1 MHRFRV
7 VHTARVTTA
16 SYSTHPVRDLRTST
30 LVPLIEVAKPA
41 LASDA
46 SHLRDIYKTLEAK
59 GVLQVQLGFNDENST
74 YLRSLISNL
83 HKNHSHGLPIT
94 HSAERGCSALPYEF
108 RKPPSSIR
116 DYVSV
121 RMAYRLQL
129 RGATSTILYSSSPPA
144 GSLRRGN
151 VFTKTARTQYIIGNL
166 LAVNPRESSG
176 SQLRF
181 REDITVP
188 LTLDASKALD
198 ELKEILYSAAQEE
211 SLHLPPQSLPQGSI
225 IMIDNRR
232 WLHSRNEVKDPN
244 RHLRRLS
251 NCSSSWPA
259 ESLDASCP
267 YPVLTTQRHDNDM
280 RNLHLALKSAIEDI
294 IKRWWTD
301 REARFPLRMPLESE
315 EEDLLRWLDSNR
327 DLLPLWNERQGS
339 WRPDFLVEK
348 DDAGIEVF
356 RICEINAR
364 FCWNGYMH
372 AGFGQDSL
380 SAFNL
385 GSRGLVH
392 TVEGETILGGL
403 LDLFDSKIPLHL
415 VKSEEHGIDIA
426 MFIEFAQK
434 RLGIKP
440 RLITPDTLRLIP
452 DASQSGKEG
461 YKLCCLA
468 EGDAIGTITTE
479 SGEIVEEIHQ
489 ISLELH
495 QREINALDPEMR
507 RQISLRCFND
517 MRTILLAHDKRMLGL
532 VLEEL
537 NDLVCRNVITSK
549 QAEWLRR
556 GLAHTILPG
565 STASDGFIEDC
576 KASDVFQNDYLLKP
590 IRGGK
595 GAGILFGDEV
605 DHSQWLALLEPMR
618 CPRLRPGKTLYV
630 VQRKVHQP
638 YYDVPLGSKAKLE
651 RCHMVGTYHAVNGHY
666 LGLGV
671 WRCSPGRLCAVSN
684 GATWICSVKE
694 GS

>member
-1 MHRFRV
+1 MRN
-7 VHTARVTTA
+7 
-16 SYSTHPVRDLRTST
+16 
-30 LVPLIEVAKPA
+30 
-41 LASDA
+41 
-46 SHLRDIYKTLEAK
+46 KT
-59 GVLQVQLGFNDENST
+59 FD
-74 YLRSLISNL
+74 
-83 HKNHSHGLPIT
+83 P
-94 HSAERGCSALPYEF
+94 
-108 RKPPSSIR
+108 
-116 DYVSV
+116 
-121 RMAYRLQL
+121 
-129 RGATSTILYSSSPPA
+129 
-144 GSLRRGN
+144 
-151 VFTKTARTQYIIGNL
+151 
-166 LAVNPRESSG
+166 
-176 SQLRF
+176 
-181 REDITVP
+181 
-188 LTLDASKALD
+188 
-198 ELKEILYSAAQEE
+198 
-211 SLHLPPQSLPQGSI
+211 LHLINFTDSVDYRPVSPEGLDVNSLSQ
-225 IMIDNRR
+225 NR
-232 WLHSRNEVKDPN
+232 SRYISK
-244 RHLRRLS
+244 LS

-259 ESLDASCP
+259 GSLDASCP
-267 YPVLTTQRHDNDM
+267 CPVLTTQRHDDDM

-565 STASDGFIEDC
+565 STALDGFIENC
-576 KASDVFQNDYLLKP
+576 KASDVFQTDYLLKP
-590 IRGGK
+590 IRDGK

-605 DHSQWLALLEPMR
+605 DHSEWLALLEPLR

-684 GATWICSVKE
+684 GATWMCSVKE